1 MDVLVDIEA
10 SIDYPEYDVEE
21 VTSRKILNVINEIEN
36 EIESLEKTFEN
47 GKIIKERFKY
57 CNYRKAKCWKIFS
70 FECNIKYRKSNSY
83 RI

>member
-21 VTSRKILNVINEIEN
+21 VTSQKILNVINEIEV

-57 CNYRKAKCWKIFS
+57 CNYRKTKCRKIIS
-70 FECNIKYRKSNSY
+70 FECNTKYRKGYSY